1 MVKIFSKKKILRKK
15 KTVKKTST
23 VPTVVRKYVARQI
36 HKNIERKYAS
46 RSLALT
52 NVNGRC
58 TLQSDIRLIVPTIA
72 QGDSNGTRTGAQIT
86 ARSLVVRGHVI
97 ATFSEDKLYKRA
109 MCARVVCLRARSSRD
124 NAVVVN
130 EYTQLLPYVIREG
143 SSTNYLDNSIK
154 YAYLPINT
162 ASFEVIYDKKF
173 FLTNPIA
180 TGTDYAANATNCC
193 KMFHI
198 RIPCA
203 GKRLRY
209 RDIGDT
215 ECENFAPFLLF
226 QYCYLDG
233 TGGDVLNT
241 EMGIAYTSELIY
253 EDA

>member
-1 MVKIFSKKKILRKK
+1 MVKTVLTKRIRKKPAKKKPTVST
-15 KTVKKTST
+15 TVKE
-23 VPTVVRKYVARQI
+23 YVNKQI

-46 RSLALT
+46 RSLGWT
-52 NVNGRC
+52 PINGRC
-58 TLQSDIRLIVPTIA
+58 TLQSDIRLIVPTIS
-72 QGDSNGTRTGAQIT
+72 QGDANGQRNGAQIT

-109 MCARVVCLRARSSRD
+109 MCARVVCLRARSARD

-130 EYTQLLPYVIREG
+130 EYSQLLPYVIREG
-143 SSTNYLDNSIK
+143 STTNYLDNSIK

-162 ASFEVIYDKKF
+162 AAFEVIYDKKF
-173 FLTNPIA
+173 FVTNPIA
-180 TGTDYAANATNCC
+180 TGTDYAANATNCA
-193 KMFHI
+193 KFFTI
-198 RIPCA
+198 RVPCA
-203 GKRLRY
+203 GKRLKY
-209 RDIGDT
+209 RESADT
-215 ECENFAPFLLF
+215 ECENFSPFLLF